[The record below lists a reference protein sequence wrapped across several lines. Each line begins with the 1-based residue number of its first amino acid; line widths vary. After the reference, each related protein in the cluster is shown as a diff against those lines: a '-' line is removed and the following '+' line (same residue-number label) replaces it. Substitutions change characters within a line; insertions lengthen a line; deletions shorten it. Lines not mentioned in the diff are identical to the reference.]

1 MSKVTV
7 TRLAFRLILSLKSK
21 LKLIKKEI
29 IFSINVYFC
38 RIKIWNILGY
48 DRGGEKENERITVPA
63 SVGMIIDIK

>member
-38 RIKIWNILGY
+38 RIKIWNILGW
-48 DRGGEKENERITVPA
+48 DRGEKNERITVPT